1 MSRNHLTTWKLS
13 IMEHA
18 RNSKLI
24 NEVETELRSRLTHKG
39 QRVLADE
46 AGWHESKVSR
56 LNLRDMATVFVLLEK
71 VWETSLI
78 AEVARQAVA
87 AAMGKEKAPS
97 AGTLEA

>member
-1 MSRNHLTTWKLS
+1 
-13 IMEHA
+13 
-18 RNSKLI
+18 
-24 NEVETELRSRLTHKG
+24 
-39 QRVLADE
+39 
-46 AGWHESKVSR
+46 
-56 LNLRDMATVFVLLEK
+56 MATVFVLLEK

>member
-1 MSRNHLTTWKLS
+1 
-13 IMEHA
+13 MEHA
-18 RNSKLI
+18 SNNKLI
-24 NEVETELRSRLTHKG
+24 NQVETELRSRLTFKG

-78 AEVARQAVA
+78 REVARQAV
-87 AAMGKEKAPS
+87 
-97 AGTLEA
+97 EAVIPQKKKPTAVTDGSQVSMDF

>member
-1 MSRNHLTTWKLS
+1 
-13 IMEHA
+13 MEHA
-18 RNSKLI
+18 NNSKLI
-24 NEVETELRSRLTHKG
+24 NQVETELRSRLTHKG
-39 QRVLADE
+39 QRVLAAE

-87 AAMGKEKAPS
+87 AAMGKEKAEMSGNSFS
-97 AGTLEA
+97 A

>member
-1 MSRNHLTTWKLS
+1 
-13 IMEHA
+13 META
-18 RNSKLI
+18 NNSKLI
-24 NEVETELRSRLTHKG
+24 NQVETELRSRLTHKG
-39 QRVLADE
+39 QRVLAAE

-87 AAMGKEKAPS
+87 AVMTKEKAPS
-97 AGTLEA
+97 CVNSFEA